1 MMLRILFNSRNVFER
16 FVKILKIDARER
28 ENIAINKW
36 GRLCDAMFFEKTNE
50 PPPSLP
56 PSPPRLLKDS

>member
-28 ENIAINKW
+28 EYRDK
-36 GRLCDAMFFEKTNE
+36 
-50 PPPSLP
+50 
-56 PSPPRLLKDS
+56 